1 MNETS
6 QTIQI
11 ILQILANLIVL
22 IPMVVALVKW
32 IIKAIKEKNWN
43 NMLSLVLSL
52 CAEAEEQFTSGA
64 DKKQWVMSMV
74 KSSLNTIN
82 YEIDDDTLSALIDS
96 LIALT
101 NKVNV

>member
-1 MNETS
+1 MN
-6 QTIQI
+6 QTLQIIIQI
-11 ILQILANLIVL
+11 LTTLVTLV
-22 IPMVVALVKW
+22 PMVYALVKF
-32 IIKAIKEKNWN
+32 IVMAIKEKNWN
-43 NMLSLVLSL
+43 NLISLVLSL
-52 CAEAEEQFTSGA
+52 CAEAEEQFTNGA

-82 YEIDDDTLSALIDS
+82 YEIDDGTLSTLIDS

>member
-1 MNETS
+1 MS
-6 QTIQI
+6 QTLQI
-11 ILQILANLIVL
+11 IVQILTTLVTL
-22 IPMVVALVKW
+22 VPMVFALVKF
-32 IIKAIKEKNWN
+32 IVKAVKEKNWN
-43 NMLSLVLSL
+43 NLLSLVLSL

-82 YEIDDDTLSALIDS
+82 YDIDDETLSTLIDS

-101 NKVNV
+101 NKVNI

>member
-1 MNETS
+1 MD
-6 QTIQI
+6 QTLQI
-11 ILQILANLIVL
+11 IVQILTSLVTL
-22 IPMVVALVKW
+22 IPMVFALVKW
-32 IIKAIKEKNWN
+32 ITIAVKEKNWN
-43 NMLSLVLSL
+43 NLLSLILSL

-96 LIALT
+96 LIELT